1 MLLDSWWNVCD
12 WRRNLQANLSEEARA
27 EILKSAIVAATA
39 ALVPIVANALVDAG
53 KKIVRRYWP
62 EPDAEDKKA

>member
-1 MLLDSWWNVCD
+1 M
-12 WRRNLQANLSEEARA
+12 QANLSEEARA